1 MNMNKTSYI
10 IITAIITIILGVNAY
25 QIRKVNSTLQKMQY
39 HYENAEKYSTLKNRE
54 VQWQIIDSL
63 QNTLK

>member
-10 IITAIITIILGVNAY
+10 IITAIITIILGVNYY
-25 QIRKVNSTLQKMQY
+25 QIRKVNNTLQKMQY
-39 HYENAEKYSTLKNRE
+39 HYENAEKFPTLKNKE
-54 VQWQIIDSL
+54 VQWQMIDSL

>member
-10 IITAIITIILGVNAY
+10 IITAIITIILGINY
-25 QIRKVNSTLQKMQY
+25 HQIRKVNSTLKQIQY
-39 HYENAEKYSTLKNRE
+39 HYENAEKYPTLKNKE
-54 VQWQIIDSL
+54 VQWQMIDSL

>member
-10 IITAIITIILGVNAY
+10 IITAIITIILGVNAC
-25 QIRKVNSTLQKMQY
+25 QIRKVNSTLQKMQN
-39 HYENAEKYSTLKNRE
+39 HYENAEKFPTLKNKE
-54 VQWQIIDSL
+54 VQWQMIDSL

>member
-10 IITAIITIILGVNAY
+10 IITAIITIILGINY
-25 QIRKVNSTLQKMQY
+25 HQIMKVNNTLQQIQY
-39 HYENAEKYSTLKNRE
+39 HYDNAEKYPTLKNRE

>member
-10 IITAIITIILGVNAY
+10 IISIIITVILGVNAY
-25 QIRKVNSTLQKMQY
+25 QIAKTKKVIQQIQY
-39 HYENAEKYSTLKNRE
+39 HYENAEKYPTLKNRE
-54 VQWQIIDSL
+54 VQWQRIDSL

>member
-10 IITAIITIILGVNAY
+10 IITAIITIILGVNYY
-25 QIRKVNSTLQKMQY
+25 QIRKVNNTLQKMQN
-39 HYENAEKYSTLKNRE
+39 HYENAEKFPTLKNKE
-54 VQWQIIDSL
+54 VQWQMIDSL

>member
-25 QIRKVNSTLQKMQY
+25 QIAQTKKVIQQIQY
-39 HYENAEKYSTLKNRE
+39 HYENAEKYPTLKNRE
-54 VQWQIIDSL
+54 VQWQMIDSL

>member
-10 IITAIITIILGVNAY
+10 IITTIITIILGINY
-25 QIRKVNSTLQKMQY
+25 NQIMKVNNTLQQIQY
-39 HYENAEKYSTLKNRE
+39 HYENAEKYPTLKNRE
-54 VQWQIIDSL
+54 VQWARIDSL

>member
-25 QIRKVNSTLQKMQY
+25 QIRKVNSTLQQIQY
-39 HYENAEKYSTLKNRE
+39 HYDNAEKYPTLKNRE
-54 VQWQIIDSL
+54 VQWARIDSL
-63 QNTLK
+63 QNSLK

>member
-10 IITAIITIILGVNAY
+10 IITAIITIILGINYY
-25 QIRKVNSTLQKMQY
+25 QIMKVNNTLQLIQY
-39 HYENAEKYSTLKNRE
+39 HYENAEKYATLKNRE
-54 VQWQIIDSL
+54 VQWQMIDSL

>member
-10 IITAIITIILGVNAY
+10 IITAIITIILGINY
-25 QIRKVNSTLQKMQY
+25 HQIMKVNNTLQQIQY
-39 HYENAEKYSTLKNRE
+39 HYENAEKYPTLKNRE
-54 VQWQIIDSL
+54 VQWQMIDSL

>member
-10 IITAIITIILGVNAY
+10 IITAIITIILGVNAC
-25 QIRKVNSTLQKMQY
+25 QIAQTKKVIQQIQY
-39 HYENAEKYSTLKNRE
+39 HYENAEKYPTLKNRE
-54 VQWQIIDSL
+54 VQWQMIDSL

>member
-10 IITAIITIILGVNAY
+10 IITAIITIILGVNYY
-25 QIRKVNSTLQKMQY
+25 QMEKTKKVMQQIQY
-39 HYENAEKYSTLKNRE
+39 HYENAEKYPTLKNRE
-54 VQWQIIDSL
+54 VQWQRIDSL

>member
-10 IITAIITIILGVNAY
+10 IITAIITIILGINY
-25 QIRKVNSTLQKMQY
+25 HQIRKVNNTLQQIQY
-39 HYENAEKYSTLKNRE
+39 HYNNAEKYPTLKNKE
-54 VQWQIIDSL
+54 VQWQMIDSL

>member
-10 IITAIITIILGVNAY
+10 IITAIITIILGVNYY
-25 QIRKVNSTLQKMQY
+25 QIRKVNNTLKKMQY
-39 HYENAEKYSTLKNRE
+39 HYDNAEKFPTLKNKE
-54 VQWQIIDSL
+54 VQWQMIDSL

>member
-25 QIRKVNSTLQKMQY
+25 QIAQTRKTLQQIQY
-39 HYENAEKYSTLKNRE
+39 HYENAEKYHTLKNRE
-54 VQWQIIDSL
+54 VQWQMIDSL

>member
-10 IITAIITIILGVNAY
+10 IITAIITIILGVNYY
-25 QIRKVNSTLQKMQY
+25 QMEKTKKVMQQIKY
-39 HYENAEKYSTLKNRE
+39 HYNNAEKYPTLKNRE
-54 VQWQIIDSL
+54 VQWQMIDSL

>member
-10 IITAIITIILGVNAY
+10 IITAIITIILGINYY
-25 QIRKVNSTLQKMQY
+25 QIMKVNNTLKKMQY
-39 HYENAEKYSTLKNRE
+39 HYDNAEKFPTLKNKE
-54 VQWQIIDSL
+54 VQWQMIDSL

>member
-10 IITAIITIILGVNAY
+10 IITAIITIILGVNYY
-25 QIRKVNSTLQKMQY
+25 QIRKVNSTLQKMQN
-39 HYENAEKYSTLKNRE
+39 HYENAEKYPTLKNRE
-54 VQWQIIDSL
+54 VQWARIDSL

>member
-10 IITAIITIILGVNAY
+10 IITAIITIILGINY
-25 QIRKVNSTLQKMQY
+25 HQIMKVNNTLQQIQY
-39 HYENAEKYSTLKNRE
+39 HYENAEKYPTLKNRE
-54 VQWQIIDSL
+54 VQWARIDSL